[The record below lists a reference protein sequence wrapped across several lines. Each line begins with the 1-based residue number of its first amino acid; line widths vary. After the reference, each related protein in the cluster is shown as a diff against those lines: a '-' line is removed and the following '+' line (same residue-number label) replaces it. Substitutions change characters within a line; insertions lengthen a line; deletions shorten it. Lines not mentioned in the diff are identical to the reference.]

1 MHRLRF
7 AVLAALAALAAAV
20 GFSTAAQ
27 ASDQVTVVGGFRGSI
42 RKGPLADLS
51 LTGILAVTANPATH
65 KISGVLVDESG
76 PRHMTVLARVG
87 GALHAHGATLVF
99 RTAGGRVIRGT
110 STELPAADKV
120 LRGSLRTK
128 GGHGDWILAPVGA
141 LTNGTVIPAPT
152 ACLLDDPFSCGLTL
166 PDGSLPHP
174 TGGGKHPGGSDDG
187 GVTGGNHDS
196 YCAEQRKALG
206 EAANTTFGMQLLSS
220 IGC

>member
-51 LTGILAVTANPATH
+51 LTGVLALTANPATH
-65 KISGVLVDESG
+65 KISGVLVDEGG

-87 GALHAHGATLVF
+87 GTLHGHGATLVF
-99 RTAGGRVIRGT
+99 RTSGGRVIRGT

-128 GGHGDWILAPVGA
+128 GGRGDWILAPVGA
-141 LTNGTVIPAPT
+141 AVVVPAPT
-152 ACLLDDPFSCGLTL
+152 ACLLGDPFSCGLTL
-166 PDGSLPHP
+166 PDGTLPHP
-174 TGGGKHPGGSDDG
+174 TGGGGHPGGSGDG
-187 GVTGGNHDS
+187 GVTGGNQDS

-206 EAANTTFGMQLLSS
+206 ESANTAFGMQLLSS